1 MSPWAAL
8 RRQIN
13 RLALNDKRF
22 AFLFDTPPADEAI
35 SIDCETTGFD
45 PWVDDVI
52 SVAAIPVKGS
62 RIETSKA
69 FRAVIRP
76 DADMRADAIKIHQ
89 LRAADVKNA
98 RPMRE
103 VLPELLAFI
112 GPRPLI
118 GYWIDFDCSMLDKS
132 LLAQFNFRL
141 PNRRIEVSKLY
152 FDRKHGNAPP
162 GTQID
167 LSFKAIRRDLGIPDL
182 AAHDAFNDALMAA
195 EMYVMLSDMVARGR
209 RFQRDRV
216 ADGGFL
222 AAGA

>member
-1 MSPWAAL
+1 MSLWASI

-13 RLALNDKRF
+13 RFALNDKR
-22 AFLFDTPPADEAI
+22 LLSMFDPSPEGEAI

-45 PWVDDVI
+45 PWIDDVI
-52 SVAAIPVKGS
+52 SVAAIPIKGG

-76 DADMRADAIKIHQ
+76 DAEMRADAIKIHQ

-103 VLPELLAFI
+103 VLPDLLDFI
-112 GPRPLI
+112 GPRPLV

-132 LLAQFNFRL
+132 LLAQYNFRL

-152 FDRKHGNAPP
+152 FDRKYGNAPP

-167 LSFKAIRRDLGIPDL
+167 LSFKEIRRDLGIPDL

-209 RFQRDRV
+209 RFQRERV
-216 ADGGFL
+216 AGEQL
-222 AAGA
+222 HMAGA